1 MKKKF
6 LIPVTW
12 EVYDEIEIEA
22 NSLEEAVKY
31 AIDNRGYTDIKDIV
45 NYLHKYCECEVKT
58 LQSVVKRFKINGEED
73 LNG

>member
-22 NSLEEAVKY
+22 NSLEEAVNMK
-31 AIDNRGYTDIKDIV
+31 
-45 NYLHKYCECEVKT
+45 
-58 LQSVVKRFKINGEED
+58 
-73 LNG
+73 